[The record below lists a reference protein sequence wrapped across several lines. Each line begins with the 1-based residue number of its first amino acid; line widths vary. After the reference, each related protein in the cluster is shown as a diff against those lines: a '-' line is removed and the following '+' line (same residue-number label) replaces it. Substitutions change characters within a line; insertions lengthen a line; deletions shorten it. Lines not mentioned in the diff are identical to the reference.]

1 MGGWQALEDNAMAT
15 GKQMLEAVLEAVK
28 RRPDENELRI
38 NQFDIGDLLKLDVAE
53 LHELGVADEQ
63 AELIVADLAHEKLT
77 ELSAWVGALLVM
89 DKEQR
94 HLIPGEG
101 IRRTAGTW
109 ADGREYDPDALVE
122 EIRQLRNPTRR

>member
-1 MGGWQALEDNAMAT
+1 MAT
-15 GKQMLEAVLEAVK
+15 GKQMLKAVLEAAK
-28 RRPDENELRI
+28 RRPEQSELRI
-38 NQFDIGDLLKLDVAE
+38 NEFDIGDLLKLDVNE

-63 AELIVADLAHEKLT
+63 AELIVADLANESLT
-77 ELSAWVGALLVM
+77 ELSAWVGTSLVK
-89 DKEQR
+89 DEAQK